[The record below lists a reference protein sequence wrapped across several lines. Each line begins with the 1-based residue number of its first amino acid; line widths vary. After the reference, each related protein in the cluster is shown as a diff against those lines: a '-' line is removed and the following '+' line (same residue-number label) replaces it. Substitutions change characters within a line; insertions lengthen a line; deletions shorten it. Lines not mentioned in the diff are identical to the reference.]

1 MPEVISAPKYTD
13 ELLQLFREKG
23 LALTM
28 DEIAA
33 RLHLS
38 KKTLY
43 NIFTSKRGMVKAVME
58 AFFADVK
65 RKMEKS
71 RGAGD
76 DAIGELLKSGAI
88 LQRELSR
95 LRYPFIR
102 DMLKY
107 YKDLLTFSD
116 PSGLCYQML
125 KNNLLYGMKCNL
137 YRKVADADVVLSF
150 FTSNLDSIY
159 SSAKIDDYFNRLES
173 IHSELME
180 FYLYSIVNDQSR
192 ILLESYLKK

>member
-58 AFFADVK
+58 VFFADVK

-102 DMLKY
+102 DMLK
-107 YKDLLTFSD
+107 
-116 PSGLCYQML
+116 
-125 KNNLLYGMKCNL
+125 NNLLYGMKCNL
-137 YRKVADADVVLSF
+137 YSIVADADVVLSF
-150 FTSNLDSIY
+150 FTSNMDSIY
-159 SSAKIDDYFNRLES
+159 SSALIDDYFNRLES

>member
-58 AFFADVK
+58 VFFADVK

-76 DAIGELLKSGAI
+76 DAIGEL
-88 LQRELSR
+88 
-95 LRYPFIR
+95 
-102 DMLKY
+102 
-107 YKDLLTFSD
+107 
-116 PSGLCYQML
+116 
-125 KNNLLYGMKCNL
+125 
-137 YRKVADADVVLSF
+137 
-150 FTSNLDSIY
+150 
-159 SSAKIDDYFNRLES
+159 
-173 IHSELME
+173 
-180 FYLYSIVNDQSR
+180 
-192 ILLESYLKK
+192 

>member
-58 AFFADVK
+58 RFLFNMTFTRSLLQVAVAVEHQLLLFQKLKLAD
-65 RKMEKS
+65 
-71 RGAGD
+71 
-76 DAIGELLKSGAI
+76 
-88 LQRELSR
+88 
-95 LRYPFIR
+95 
-102 DMLKY
+102 
-107 YKDLLTFSD
+107 
-116 PSGLCYQML
+116 
-125 KNNLLYGMKCNL
+125 
-137 YRKVADADVVLSF
+137 
-150 FTSNLDSIY
+150 
-159 SSAKIDDYFNRLES
+159 
-173 IHSELME
+173 
-180 FYLYSIVNDQSR
+180 
-192 ILLESYLKK
+192 